1 MLQVRKQVTVP
12 KMYLI
17 LGNGV
22 IVGLLGYIRINN
34 LRFIKR
40 LNSSSP
46 TSSTNLLN
54 WLGDLFD
61 QIHP

>member
-12 KMYLI
+12 KMYPR

-34 LRFIKR
+34 LRFI
-40 LNSSSP
+40 N
-46 TSSTNLLN
+46 TNE
-54 WLGDLFD
+54 
-61 QIHP
+61 